1 MLKDGASRAH
11 KAYDGAMKHRHAA
24 KTVTLARIKTAKV
37 GNDMREAQ
45 RELHEAN
52 ADLADSATV
61 GSVVT
66 AESVRAALVQNINV
80 EAQLHEAVE
89 ELRVVT
95 DLLKTAE
102 DDKAK
107 LEQAVTA
114 GHRSG
119 EGLESVI
126 AHLPIAPKALGPDVT

>member
-1 MLKDGASRAH
+1 
-11 KAYDGAMKHRHAA
+11 
-24 KTVTLARIKTAKV
+24 
-37 GNDMREAQ
+37 MREAE

-52 ADLADSATV
+52 GDLAASATV

-80 EAQLHEAVE
+80 EGQLHEAVE

-102 DDKAK
+102 EDKAK

-119 EGLESVI
+119 EGVESVM
-126 AHLPIAPKALGPDVT
+126 AHLQIAPKALRPDVL

>member
-1 MLKDGASRAH
+1 MT
-11 KAYDGAMKHRHAA
+11 HRHASRP
-24 KTVTLARIKTAKV
+24 VTLARIKTAKV
-37 GNDMREAQ
+37 GNA
-45 RELHEAN
+45 
-52 ADLADSATV
+52 
-61 GSVVT
+61 
-66 AESVRAALVQNINV
+66 VQ
-80 EAQLHEAVE
+80 

-119 EGLESVI
+119 EGVESVI
-126 AHLPIAPKALGPDVT
+126 AHLQIAPKAHRPDVL

>member
-1 MLKDGASRAH
+1 
-11 KAYDGAMKHRHAA
+11 MKHRPAS
-24 KTVTLARIKTAKV
+24 KPVTLARIKTAKV
-37 GNDMREAQ
+37 GNDMRKAE
-45 RELHEAN
+45 RDLHKAN
-52 ADLADSATV
+52 GNLAESATV

-66 AESVRAALVQNINV
+66 ADSVRAALVQNINV
-80 EAQLHEAVE
+80 EGQLHEAVE

-107 LEQAVTA
+107 LERVVTA

-119 EGLESVI
+119 EGAESVI
-126 AHLPIAPKALGPDVT
+126 AHLPTAPGAQGPNVS